1 MSEEKAIRII
11 SFSGKRADWRVWS
24 RKFLAVAEKRG
35 YKKILTGALE
45 LSSTSSA
52 EEKQLGVNAYNDL
65 LLAMNESISFG
76 LVDESKSS
84 VCPDGDAAKAW
95 KKLMKR
101 FESQTSASKVKIMGQ
116 LHASR
121 LTKKTKDPEVWISE
135 LEILRSRLAEMG
147 TTVDDEA
154 LILHIL
160 NNLPSEYD
168 NVVEN
173 LEERV
178 DSVIN
183 PLGLEDV
190 RQKLSEK
197 YEKMRLR
204 KRFKDDSDDEDE
216 QALFATKF
224 KGRCNKCGKFGH
236 KAKDC
241 RSNTEN
247 GNKKNNPKKKFSG
260 KCFHCGKMGHKEAD
274 CWSKHGKPDDKV
286 NTANESE
293 EEDDTEEVLISMEG
307 IIDFAGI
314 TFTNPSEENDPKK
327 NEIRNNSDEKTNE
340 KNTEAKTEKDEE
352 VIPGVTADMIKPF
365 VPEEWSAEMRKDF
378 EEITSHDYEQSY
390 VPEDAQENTN
400 NAKEA
405 AFMSQETKD
414 QEEKNLEK
422 IWIGDTGATCHMT
435 NSREGLF
442 DIQPISSSVIF
453 GNGERLTATHV
464 GNKRGLVKQKDGT
477 EKPIVLTKV
486 KYVPKLACNLFS
498 ITAALKNGCRLEGN
512 NQVIKIKKGR
522 QEYLFD
528 HKINKGK
535 GTLYG
540 IRIVNKRHQEKNKG
554 SGDYSMCSM
563 DRIHAKLGH
572 PSVEI
577 TKATASKLNLKVK
590 GEMSKCEHC
599 DIAKMRK
606 KNISKTTL
614 NRADKPG
621 DRVYMDISSIK
632 YPSAGGSKFW
642 VIFLD
647 DCSDFVFGTYMKKK
661 SDLAVEGIKLINQM
675 KNNFGVTIKRIRCD
689 NAGENKSLEKE
700 IIDKGMDICFE
711 YTSTNTPQQNGRVE
725 RKFAT
730 IYGRVRAMLTGAG
743 VEGELRKSLW
753 AEAGNTAI
761 NLINVQVS
769 KNGEKTPYEKFTGRD
784 ELPRYVK
791 NLRTFGEI
799 GIILKNGKMKSKI
812 LDRGQ
817 RAIMVGY
824 GVQNGAGV
832 YRMYKLDTERITLTR
847 DVRWTDKL
855 FGDSNMISDDNRLE
869 STDSESENEENIE
882 DDTEKI
888 EKTDTSDTSKKVFN
902 ALKQLHTSYNPTL
915 NTLNALVYEDDIALV
930 GGTDDT
936 YENPTNFQEAW
947 HHRDPEERSKWQ
959 AAIRKEFKDMINRNV
974 WRYAK
979 INRIPQNRRLIGNK
993 WVFKKKRNG
1002 VYRARMVALGYAQIP
1017 GVDHKDNFSPVVSEI
1032 AFRTILI
1039 LGMIYEWDFEIV
1051 DIETAFLY
1059 GELEEEIYMKV
1070 PEGLSIY
1077 LNVEYNDEDCVI
1089 LDKSI
1094 YGLVQ
1099 AARQFHR
1106 KLISV
1111 LMNEMNFKKCA
1122 GDECLLMRESE
1133 SGTVVI
1139 CVYIDDTL
1147 CAGPKKALDIFKA
1160 ELKNFFAT
1168 KEEGKM
1174 DEYVGCQI
1182 KRINR
1187 DCLVM
1192 HQKELMKKLERIF
1205 NDDIQA
1211 LRSRKIP
1218 LGTNQRI
1225 IRPKEGEKLIS
1236 KEEQTKYRSGIGM
1249 LLYLVKYSRPD
1260 LSNAVRELSKVNDG
1274 ATKEHVQNLLRVI
1287 KFAIDTKNRVL
1298 VYKIVR
1304 GKEFAWVLKAYSDS
1318 DWAGDPEDR
1327 KSITGFCI
1335 FLNGCLISWKSRG
1348 QKTVTLSSSEAEY
1361 VAVTDVCTEILFIK
1375 TILDFLGL
1383 KVKLPITVM
1392 CDNVGAIFMAHNSKN
1407 SGRTKHI
1414 NIKYHFI
1421 REYIVDGTVQ
1431 IQFVRSEN
1439 NLADPFTKNVS
1450 EDTYARN
1457 SNEYF
1462 EEMEEV

>member
-76 LVDESKSS
+76 LVDESTSAVS
-84 VCPDGDAAKAW
+84 PEGDAGKAW
-95 KKLMKR
+95 KKLMNR
-101 FESQTSASKVKIMGQ
+101 YESQTSASKVKIMGQ

-121 LTKKTKDPEVWISE
+121 LTKKTKDPEAWISE
-135 LEILRSRLAEMG
+135 LEMLRSRLKEMG
-147 TTVDDEA
+147 TDIDDEF

-183 PLGLEDV
+183 PLGIEDV

-197 YEKMRLR
+197 FEKMKIR
-204 KRFKDDSDDEDE
+204 KKIKEDSEDEDD
-216 QALFATKF
+216 QALFTTKF

-241 RSNTEN
+241 RSTSDTHQ
-247 GNKKNNPKKKFSG
+247 GKTKKFTG
-260 KCFHCGKMGHKEAD
+260 KCHHCRKMGHKEAD
-274 CWSKHGKPDDKV
+274 CWAKHGKPTDNA
-286 NTANESE
+286 NTAE
-293 EEDDTEEVLISMEG
+293 ERGTVDVNDDNNIALISVE
-307 IIDFAGI
+307 DFAGI
-314 TFTNPSEENDPKK
+314 TFAEPDQ
-327 NEIRNNSDEKTNE
+327 
-340 KNTEAKTEKDEE
+340 TEKKIESKKIEGKVLDTIKAQAEEGPTETEKKIKNQVKEE
-352 VIPGVTADMIKPF
+352 VIPGVTADMVKPF
-365 VPEEWSAEMRKDF
+365 NPEEWTAAMK
-378 EEITSHDYEQSY
+378 EEFHRFTSHDYELD
-390 VPEDAQENTN
+390 VEPEEQDDMKQGSDKKRRAETDTSLISKEKHDTKKTN
-400 NAKEA
+400 
-405 AFMSQETKD
+405 QG
-414 QEEKNLEK
+414 Q
-422 IWIGDTGATCHMT
+422 IWIGDTGASCHMT
-435 NSREGLF
+435 NS
-442 DIQPISSSVIF
+442 ISGIINLQAIESNIMF
-453 GNGERLTATHV
+453 GNGERLKATHIGDKEGYV
-464 GNKRGLVKQKDGT
+464 LQKDGSR
-477 EKPIVLTKV
+477 KPILLKKV
-486 KYVPKLACNLFS
+486 KYVPKLTCNLLS
-498 ITAALKNGCRLEGN
+498 ISTALQNGCTMEGTSN
-512 NQVIKIKKGR
+512 KIKLK
-522 QEYLFD
+522 
-528 HKINKGK
+528 KGK
-535 GTLYG
+535 REYVFDQKIRSGKGNLYG
-540 IRIVNKRHQEKNKG
+540 IRIIDYKNDKNDKAYL
-554 SGDYSMCSM
+554 SIND
-563 DRIHAKLGH
+563 IHEMLGH
-572 PSVEI
+572 PSEEI
-577 TKATASKLNLKVK
+577 TKATAFKLNLKPTGKMMRCV
-590 GEMSKCEHC
+590 HC
-599 DIAKMRK
+599 DVGKMKK
-606 KNISKTTL
+606 KNISKQQL
-614 NRADKPG
+614 DRAEKPG
-621 DRVYMDISSIK
+621 DRLFMDISSIK
-632 YPSAGGSKFW
+632 YASAGGAKFW
-642 VIFLD
+642 ALFVD
-647 DCSDFVFGTYMKKK
+647 DCTDFVFGVYMKKK
-661 SDLAVEGIKLINQM
+661 SDLSIDGIKLINSIE
-675 KNNFGVTIKRIRCD
+675 NNYGIKIKKIRCD
-689 NAGENKSLEKE
+689 NAGENKAFEEE
-700 IIDKGMDICFE
+700 IIDRGMKICFE
-711 YTSTNTPQQNGRVE
+711 YTAVNTPQQNGRVE

-730 IYGRVRAMLTGAG
+730 IYGRVRSMLTAAG
-743 VEGELRKSLW
+743 IEGRLRHLLW

-761 NLINVQVS
+761 HLMNIQTSHQNQKS
-769 KNGEKTPYEKFTGRD
+769 PYELFAK
-784 ELPRYVK
+784 K
-791 NLRTFGEI
+791 NTPPKYASNLKRFGEI
-799 GIILKNGKMKSKI
+799 GIILKPNKIKSKM

-817 RAIMVGY
+817 KAMMVGY
-824 GVQNGAGV
+824 GTQHGEGV
-832 YRMYKLDTERITLTR
+832 YRMYKFDTGKITQTR
-847 DVRWTDKL
+847 DVRWIKQIYADADWSEK
-855 FGDSNMISDDNRLE
+855 DNKSDSDDDSFESINEIKKEETEEEEINKEEKDEKKISTRLH
-869 STDSESENEENIE
+869 
-882 DDTEKI
+882 
-888 EKTDTSDTSKKVFN
+888 N
-902 ALKQLHTSYNPTL
+902 ALRQLDTSYNPTL
-915 NTLNALVYEDDIALV
+915 SALVYEDDIALV

-936 YENPTNFQEAW
+936 HENPTSFQEAW
-947 HHRDPEERSKWQ
+947 HHPDINERLAWR
-959 AAIRKEFKDMINRNV
+959 AAIRKEFRDMINRNV

-979 INRIPQNRRLIGNK
+979 RNRIPQNRRLIGNK

-1160 ELKNFFAT
+1160 ELRNFFAT

-1361 VAVTDVCTEILFIK
+1361 VAVADVCTEILFIK

-1392 CDNVGAIFMAHNSKN
+1392 CDNVGAIFMAHNLN
-1407 SGRTKHI
+1407 QEQWTYEAH
-1414 NIKYHFI
+1414 KY
-1421 REYIVDGTVQ
+1421 Q
-1431 IQFVRSEN
+1431 ISFHPRI
-1439 NLADPFTKNVS
+1439 
-1450 EDTYARN
+1450 YH
-1457 SNEYF
+1457 
-1462 EEMEEV
+1462 